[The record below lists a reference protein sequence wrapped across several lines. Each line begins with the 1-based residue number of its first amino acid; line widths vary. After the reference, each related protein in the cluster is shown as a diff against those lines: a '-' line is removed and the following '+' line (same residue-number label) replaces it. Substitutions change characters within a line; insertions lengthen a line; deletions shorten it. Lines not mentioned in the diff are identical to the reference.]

1 MRVGIISDIH
11 SNLPALE
18 TVLTDLGPVDALWC
32 LGDFIGYGPWPNEC
46 IDLLRERGVVSIV
59 GNHDLAALG
68 AISTEDFNRDA
79 AAATDW
85 TARQLTPDNRAYLM
99 SLSPAREV
107 EGVTLAHG
115 SPRQPVWEYL
125 VSGPGAAASFPL
137 FATPLCCVGHTHIP
151 SIFVEQEDRQV
162 TANYMEPGTEF
173 VLGAGRAIV
182 NPGSVGQPRDHDP
195 RAAYLVYDTEGS
207 TLEWRRVRY
216 DIGVVQTYMRDV
228 KLPAFLRERLRY
240 GV

>member
-1 MRVGIISDIH
+1 MRIGIISDIH

-18 TVLTDLGPVDALWC
+18 AVLTDLGSVDALWC

-46 IDLLRERGVVSIV
+46 IDLLQELGVVSIV
-59 GNHDLAALG
+59 GNHDLAVLG

-85 TARQLTPDNRAYLM
+85 TARQLSPENREYLM
-99 SLSPAREV
+99 SLSPVREID
-107 EGVTLAHG
+107 GVTLAHG
-115 SPRQPVWEYL
+115 SPREPIWEYL

-137 FATPLCCVGHTHIP
+137 FTTPLCLVGHTHIP
-151 SIFVEQEDRQV
+151 SLFVEEEDGEI
-162 TANYMEPGTEF
+162 TATYMEPGTQFE
-173 VLGAGRAIV
+173 LGGARAIA
-182 NPGSVGQPRDHDP
+182 NPGSVGQPRDRDP
-195 RAAYLVYDTEGS
+195 RAAYLVYDAEHTA
-207 TLEWRRVRY
+207 LEWRRVRY